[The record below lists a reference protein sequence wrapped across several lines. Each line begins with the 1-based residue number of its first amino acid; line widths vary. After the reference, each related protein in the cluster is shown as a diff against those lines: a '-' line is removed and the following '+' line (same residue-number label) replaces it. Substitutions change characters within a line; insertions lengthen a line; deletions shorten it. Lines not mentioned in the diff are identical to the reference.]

1 MHEECEAGYAG
12 ESEADRSTSILLMGS
27 SYELTLQ
34 LFFDSVCVLL
44 REHGKTSDED
54 AEQRHTNL
62 E

>member
-1 MHEECEAGYAG
+1 MHEECEVGYAG
-12 ESEADRSTSILLMGS
+12 QSEADRSTSILLMGS

-44 REHGKTSDED
+44 REHRKTSEKD